1 MDQRY
6 QPRIRVME
14 TVINDIETPMALDVY
29 IGVAKRTI
37 ASTEPKVR
45 VDFMKFRMH
54 FLLNLINFF

>member
-14 TVINDIETPMALDVY
+14 IVINDIEAPKALDVY
-29 IGVAKRTI
+29 IGVAKRAI

-45 VDFMKFRMH
+45 ADFVKFRMD
-54 FLLNLINFF
+54 FQCVKW